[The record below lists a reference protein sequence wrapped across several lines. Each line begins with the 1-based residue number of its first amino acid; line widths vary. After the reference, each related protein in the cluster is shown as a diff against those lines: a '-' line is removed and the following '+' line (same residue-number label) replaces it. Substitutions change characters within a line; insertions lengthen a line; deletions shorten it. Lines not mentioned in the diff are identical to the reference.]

1 MKIALLAKNK
11 LGFVDDT
18 CSKDSLPEEM
28 GYQWERCN
36 AIVLS
41 WILNT
46 VSKELLAGIV
56 FTSSAAAVWNNLC
69 EQQNVE
75 HSLQQRLFQFL
86 MGLNGTYNAV
96 RSHIFLLNPLPSV
109 SHAYSMLVQEDSQ
122 RQHSSSDVG
131 ADPISFHSV
140 HMVQKKRFNGTC
152 DHCKI
157 KGHKRENC
165 YRLISYP
172 ADFKFTKKK
181 ANTSSGSIVNNAS
194 AIDSA
199 SGNELSSNIS
209 SCP

>member
-56 FTSSAAAVWNNLC
+56 FASSAAAVWNNLC
-69 EQQNVE
+69 E
-75 HSLQQRLFQFL
+75 H
-86 MGLNGTYNAV
+86 
-96 RSHIFLLNPLPSV
+96 HILLLNPLPSV
-109 SHAYSMLVQEDSQ
+109 SHAYSMLVQEGSQ

-131 ADPISFHSV
+131 ADPISFHSA
-140 HMVQKKRFNGTC
+140 HMVQKKRFNGAC

-181 ANTSSGSIVNNAS
+181 ANTSSGSIVNIAS

-199 SGNELSSNIS
+199 SGNELSSNVS